1 MSVKSEFSSLIEND
15 TDPLLRLENGSTEI
29 YLVRHGDALPGADE
43 VVDGGYDDQSLSELG
58 RRQSLA
64 LTARMRQVTV
74 TAIYSSPIK
83 RAWQTASFV
92 GDALGLEVR
101 VDEELREVDLQPI
114 APHHLVSLDAEGR
127 AQAVRAYL
135 HGIESLALRV
145 GIWSQIPGSE
155 PSAMLRTRLTRV
167 VDRIA
172 SQHSGERVA
181 IVTHAGAINAY
192 IAAALGLE
200 RDFFFPASNAS
211 ISVMRVKGQHHLL
224 IRLNDV
230 AHLLR
235 EGVDS

>member
-1 MSVKSEFSSLIEND
+1 MKYEYSSLIEND
-15 TDPLLRLENGSTEI
+15 TDPFLHVEHGSTEL

-64 LTARMRQVTV
+64 LAERMSQVMV

-83 RAWQTASFV
+83 RARQTASVV
-92 GDALGLEVR
+92 GEALGLEVR
-101 VDEELREVDLQPI
+101 VDEALREVDLQPI
-114 APHHLVSLDAEGR
+114 APHLLVNLDAEGR
-127 AQAVRAYL
+127 ARAVRDYL
-135 HGIESLALRV
+135 HNIESAALRI
-145 GIWSQIPGSE
+145 GIWSHIPGCES
-155 PSAMLRTRLTRV
+155 SATLRSRLTRV
-167 VDRIA
+167 VDQIA

-211 ISVMRVKGQHHLL
+211 ISVLRVKGQQHLL

-235 EGVDS
+235 EGVDR